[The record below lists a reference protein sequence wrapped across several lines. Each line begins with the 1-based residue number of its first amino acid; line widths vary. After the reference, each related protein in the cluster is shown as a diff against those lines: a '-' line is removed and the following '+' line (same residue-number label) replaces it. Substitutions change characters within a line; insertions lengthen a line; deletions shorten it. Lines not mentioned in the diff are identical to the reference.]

1 VQHIVRLVLLWV
13 VAQQVFVRRELPRL
27 TSYFIRFLRHF
38 LNAVAVGNNFLSRHP
53 SQKGVLFH
61 ELDELALVLSEDDL
75 AHELGNAE
83 LLDNLEQVNLC
94 VESVPALLEDALFF
108 GFSMALPAASTI
120 EPAAELVDK
129 LDQIVAAALIVSI
142 VEYLPVVN

>member
-1 VQHIVRLVLLWV
+1 
-13 VAQQVFVRRELPRL
+13 
-27 TSYFIRFLRHF
+27 
-38 LNAVAVGNNFLSRHP
+38 LNAVAFGNNFLSRHP
-53 SQKGVLFH
+53 SKKGVLFH

-75 AHELGNAE
+75 AHELGNAK

-94 VESVPALLEDALFF
+94 VEPAPALLEDALFF

-129 LDQIVAAALIVSI
+129 LDQLVAAALIVSI